1 MSYRVEEL
9 LEALQG
15 EQRLL
20 EIPATAARARRW
32 IPPAAYQ
39 RIADRAGRTLKTYF
53 ARERLAKGMP
63 KAEAVERILPSA
75 AGQLADVYLAWLQA
89 QEILTVEGDRVNLP
103 GRSARLSDEESRL
116 SRQIM
121 KRFGDG
127 GLQPPVPSQLAPEIG
142 AKPQIVDGVIEFL
155 CQQGRLARLPGGL
168 LMAASAVDEL
178 ANQLRDTGW
187 EKFKVPR
194 FKDRF
199 GLTRKWAIPILEH
212 LDSIGVTRRL
222 GDERMIV
229 RRPL

>member
-1 MSYRVEEL
+1 M
-9 LEALQG
+9 
-15 EQRLL
+15 
-20 EIPATAARARRW
+20 
-32 IPPAAYQ
+32 
-39 RIADRAGRTLKTYF
+39 
-53 ARERLAKGMP
+53 
-63 KAEAVERILPSA
+63 
-75 AGQLADVYLAWLQA
+75 
-89 QEILTVEGDRVNLP
+89 EGNRVNLP
-103 GRSARLSDEESRL
+103 GRSARRSDEEARL